1 MHDSFEYSY
10 RKMINIICLVF
21 TPSCCL
27 SLVGLLLAFAAT
39 LYFYHT
45 KDFGRWEKKYGIK
58 GLKPVPFFGT
68 EKDLLMG
75 KINAMDYV
83 TERYKEFEGH
93 RYNLL
98 YHFLL
103 ASISF

>member
-1 MHDSFEYSY
+1 
-10 RKMINIICLVF
+10 
-21 TPSCCL
+21 
-27 SLVGLLLAFAAT
+27 
-39 LYFYHT
+39 
-45 KDFGRWEKKYGIK
+45 
-58 GLKPVPFFGT
+58 
-68 EKDLLMG
+68 MG

-103 ASISF
+103 ASISFWVIKTSLGKYLLVVQVGFTSIFFSMYFRLGQHKIFNICPFEFCPENKDNKVFNLSIV